1 MPKVERKEYQET
13 KILKTVSPVRSQ
25 SSQNLSQFDSNLDYL
40 LDDLQNSVSR
50 PGSSLAVNNEYD
62 NYRTNGF
69 NSHKTNSLN
78 RVLRVNAANP
88 VTEYSSDDAY
98 SYKSPDGSKRIEGY
112 KKESYSYRTTGGGND
127 VRPEKVR
134 VQNSINQLDSLLDD
148 LKEAKKTPLMERD
161 IYGNYVDTP
170 TLGERNEKYS
180 TSTVKRELHYGDTP
194 QTQRSSTLNRRIEK
208 EQMVSRDNE
217 YRTNEGYYNHTTS
230 SSPPSRSST
239 LSRQMKV
246 KNVHTSP
253 VEVVQTTCPEINPE
267 ILEHLD
273 PALRPPENTKV
284 TTTIK
289 TYTYE
294 IPGTL
299 DYRNTS
305 DVSMDSKKYVY
316 SPNDSQST
324 PSKSFV
330 YEKLEN
336 IENKRTVVQ
345 PEINYET
352 RVLKESTVDNYK
364 PYKKPN
370 PPGYDGNV
378 TETITTRNYQPGY
391 PRSNNEYVY
400 NETVT
405 TKNIDNGYPIA
416 PPQKKTYIVE
426 ETIDERNYIDNYP
439 VRDPPPQKTYV
450 LEKTVNERNY
460 VNDYPVRDPPR
471 KETYV
476 YKETH
481 NTFNKEYPNQPR
493 EPRDYIDRDTTRVSV
508 RETNVNRIN
517 EPPYRNDYQ
526 PPQQPINIKY
536 KYTTTSST
544 TNNYKTGYPP
554 NEEGELLLPRPFP
567 TEERVDGPPKK
578 LDELM
583 NTIGREPPTSPLNS
597 GYQQHELELINERK
611 AKALK
616 QQATEVED
624 LQKAEPLVKSKNVN
638 GPPVYYPPGHEMFA
652 KKEEGAAAWRAQ
664 GAYARES
671 GKYEYEAESK
681 SKSKSSSGAAIVPVC
696 LPLCCGLPCT
706 II

>member
-1 MPKVERKEYQET
+1 MSKIERKEYQET
-13 KILKTVSPVRSQ
+13 KILKTVSPVKSH

-50 PGSSLAVNNEYD
+50 PGSSLAVNNDQD
-62 NYRTNGF
+62 NLRSLNGYGS
-69 NSHKTNSLN
+69 NRTNSLN

-88 VTEYSSDDAY
+88 TTEYTNDDAY
-98 SYKSPDGSKRIEGY
+98 SYTSPDGRKHIEGY

-127 VRPEKVR
+127 IRPEKVR

-148 LKEAKKTPLMERD
+148 LKEAKRAPIIEKD
-161 IYGNYVDTP
+161 SYH
-170 TLGERNEKYS
+170 LGDPSNVQRNEKIS
-180 TSTVKRELHYGDTP
+180 SSSVVKRELHYGDTP
-194 QTQRSSTLNRRIEK
+194 QNGRSSSLNRRIEK
-208 EQMVSRDNE
+208 ENVVTRDNE
-217 YRTNEGYYNHTTS
+217 YRTNEGVYGHPRS

-239 LSRQMKV
+239 MSRQMKV
-246 KNVHTSP
+246 KNVRSSP
-253 VEVVQTTCPEINPE
+253 IEVVETSCPEINPE

-305 DVSMDSKKYVY
+305 DNSVNTKKYVY
-316 SPNDSQST
+316 SPNESHST

-330 YEKLEN
+330 YEKVEN
-336 IENKRTVVQ
+336 IENKKVTRSPDVS
-345 PEINYET
+345 YET
-352 RVLKESTVDNYK
+352 SVYKESNENYK

-370 PPGYDGNV
+370 PPGYNDNI
-378 TETITTRNYQPGY
+378 TEITTTRNYQPGY
-391 PRSNNEYVY
+391 PRSDNETYIY

-405 TKNIDNGYPIA
+405 TKNVGGGYRSP

-426 ETIDERNYIDNYP
+426 EMIDERNYIDDYP
-439 VRDPPPQKTYV
+439 SRDPPPQKTYIV
-450 LEKTVNERNY
+450 EKTTNERNFT
-460 VNDYPVRDPPR
+460 NEYPVRDPPR
-471 KETYV
+471 KETYI

-481 NTFNKEYPNQPR
+481 NTVNKNYPE
-493 EPRDYIDRDTTRVSV
+493 EPTDYIDRDTTRVSV
-508 RETNVNRIN
+508 KETTTNRST
-517 EPPYRNDYQ
+517 EPIYRNGFQ
-526 PPQQPINIKY
+526 PPPPPQQPLNIKY
-536 KYTTTSST
+536 KYITTSST

-554 NEEGELLLPRPFP
+554 DDEGELLLPRPFP
-567 TEERVDGPPKK
+567 TEERIDGPPKK

-583 NTIGREPPTSPLNS
+583 NTIGREPPNSPLNA
-597 GYQQHELELINERK
+597 GFQQHERELMNERK

-616 QQATEVED
+616 QQATEVDD
-624 LQKAEPLVKSKNVN
+624 LQKTEPPSRTKNVN

-664 GAYARES
+664 GAYAREA

-681 SKSKSSSGAAIVPVC
+681 SKSKSSSGAAVVPVC

>member
-170 TLGERNEKYS
+170 TIGERNEKYS

-217 YRTNEGYYNHTTS
+217 YRTNEGFYNHTTS

-450 LEKTVNERNY
+450 VEKTVNERNY

-493 EPRDYIDRDTTRVSV
+493 DYIDRDATRVSV
-508 RETNVNRIN
+508 RETNINRIN